1 MAPNRPSP
9 DCDQLG
15 HDLLR
20 AAVDRRWRRAEL
32 WLAKMP
38 VAIAPQVP
46 PAVDTEDVE
55 RVVDAEVP

>member
-1 MAPNRPSP
+1 
-9 DCDQLG
+9 
-15 HDLLR
+15 LLR